1 MHAEAANNPG
11 GDRGRRR
18 ERSQDREDPRNG
30 YRQEKALRT
39 ENVYLPELDF
49 FTLLKVFNKPSEK
62 EKKSKC
68 NYCGITHYNNK
79 CLYAFLKKRFSVK
92 GCEKVHSRAA
102 KNELLSAI
110 GQTSLDNLIGKIEND
125 TTGKLN
131 KQVKPRGPG
140 RQKEKTDDVP
150 SDDDQKG
157 LEAEEPEAPETPGE
171 TSSGATSSKIKK
183 KGKKKVKK

>member
-1 MHAEAANNPG
+1 MLSLHFHQILQNV
-11 GDRGRRR
+11 
-18 ERSQDREDPRNG
+18 SQ
-30 YRQEKALRT
+30 
-39 ENVYLPELDF
+39 
-49 FTLLKVFNKPSEK
+49 
-62 EKKSKC
+62 
-68 NYCGITHYNNK
+68 
-79 CLYAFLKKRFSVK
+79 KKRFNVK

-150 SDDDQKG
+150 S
-157 LEAEEPEAPETPGE
+157 EAEEPEAQEPDAPETPGE
-171 TSSGATSSKIKK
+171 TSSGATSSGEKK
-183 KGKKKVKK
+183 KGKKKTKK